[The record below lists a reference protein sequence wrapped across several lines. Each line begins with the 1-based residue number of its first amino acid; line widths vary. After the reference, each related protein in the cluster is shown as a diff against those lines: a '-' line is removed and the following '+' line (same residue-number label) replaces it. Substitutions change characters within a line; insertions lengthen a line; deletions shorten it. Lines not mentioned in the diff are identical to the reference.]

1 MLYKDSCNRKSNQQN
16 LGTIKCSN
24 LCTEIVEYSS
34 PDEVICCTVVLS
46 LAAVIILFGDI
57 CPNSE
62 SLSSLPAT
70 SGANT
75 QTSFQLSVPWHY
87 QSQTASS
94 YITSH
99 SCDVMEYIHSRP
111 CSVRM
116 NCLCLVSMYGK
127 YGQNGYVPDSQYVT
141 IVEH

>member
-57 CPNSE
+57 CPTSE
-62 SLSSLPAT
+62 SFLPASNKWSKHT
-70 SGANT
+70 NKLPTFSTLA
-75 QTSFQLSVPWHY
+75 LSKPNSLLIHY
-87 QSQTASS
+87 LTLQ
-94 YITSH
+94 H
-99 SCDVMEYIHSRP
+99 VLEYIHSRP
-111 CSVRM
+111 CPVRV

-141 IVEH
+141 IEEH